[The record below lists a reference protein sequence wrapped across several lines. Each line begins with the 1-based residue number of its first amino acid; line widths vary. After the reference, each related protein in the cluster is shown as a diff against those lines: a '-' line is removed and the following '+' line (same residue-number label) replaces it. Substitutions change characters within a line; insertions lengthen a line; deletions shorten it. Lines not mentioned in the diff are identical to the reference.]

1 MNIKK
6 FENKELYVRKVLV
19 SFIEDVFNFLGYNLE
34 HDRIKKV
41 LYAEDSFKSIDEEK
55 IKRVYDA
62 YIYLVFNAKNPLT
75 NRILNTFFYIYF
87 GKETSIPA
95 IQELAAEKFG
105 EYGGY
110 AQQYLFCLA
119 RKQK

>member
-1 MNIKK
+1 MK
-6 FENKELYVRKVLV
+6 FLTSWHGIGPKVANCICLFGLGHKEAFPR
-19 SFIEDVFNFLGYNLE
+19 DVW
-34 HDRIKKV
+34 
-41 LYAEDSFKSIDEEK
+41 
-55 IKRVYDA
+55 IKR
-62 YIYLVFNAKNPLT
+62 IMEN
-75 NRILNTFFYIYF
+75 IYF